1 MGLTVNFLE
10 MYFWKIRYLC
20 QKVEVL
26 HDTEKLFPQSSKVL
40 EIKKLM
46 TYLTYDPFNNSGQI
60 CLKLDLVREREKKK
74 ITGGKLNYYFFIK
87 YINKK
92 ISTLSISVSLIN

>member
-1 MGLTVNFLE
+1 

-26 HDTEKLFPQSSKVL
+26 HDTEKLFPQNSKVL